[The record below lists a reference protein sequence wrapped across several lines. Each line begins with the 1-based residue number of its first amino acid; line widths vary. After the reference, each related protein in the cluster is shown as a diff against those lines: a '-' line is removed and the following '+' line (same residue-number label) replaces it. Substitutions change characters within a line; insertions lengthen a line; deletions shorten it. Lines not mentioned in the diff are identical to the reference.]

1 MSSEYVENKDK
12 NQILRDLN
20 STAKPGSVVF
30 EQQKMGII
38 VRCTED
44 LEKALHSLE
53 KAMNNNADSSNN
65 LAQKIIWLNW
75 LLLVVT
81 IVGVVFTAMQIIK

>member
-1 MSSEYVENKDK
+1 MSSEYVQKKDK
-12 NQILRDLN
+12 NKILSEMS
-20 STAKPGSVVF
+20 STAQPGSVVF

-44 LEKALHSLE
+44 LEKALYALE
-53 KAMNNNADSSNN
+53 KAMNNNADSSKD
-65 LAQKIIWLNW
+65 LSHKIIWLNW

-81 IVGVVFTAMQIIK
+81 IAGVIFAAIQIIQ